1 MNPYASL
8 RGLPR
13 GVWVLCVATLVNR
26 LGSMAGPFLAL
37 YGTRVLGLSAGEA
50 GLLVGAFGA
59 GMIASAPL
67 GGGLSDRFGARRVFL
82 ASLVGGGALMLV
94 FPFLRGLPAAMGG
107 AFLWALVAEAGR
119 PSGMALLGEMTPA
132 GEHRRATAAYRLALN
147 LGMSVGPPL
156 GGALAAWSF
165 TALFV
170 TDAATALAAGLA
182 VFLFLHP
189 VARQSAA
196 GQPAAGQSVAGRA
209 PDAVGASPTRP
220 KTTAA
225 VWRNRRLVGFA
236 VGFAGIWAGFTLQFG
251 PLSVHIVEG
260 LGYATGV
267 YGALVAV
274 NTVLIVLFEVP
285 LLARLRALSAAR
297 LVGVGGALVVAGLV
311 LLSGDTLPWL
321 VAGVVVAAFGEMCAM
336 GAAMP
341 LVAALA
347 PDGQRGA
354 AMGVYSLSASVA
366 MALGQSLGTA
376 ALGVAPAPAVWL
388 VGAAVAL
395 GGTVV
400 SVLAARG
407 VRA

>member
-37 YGTRVLGLSAGEA
+37 YGTRVLGLSAGQA

-82 ASLVGGGALMLV
+82 ASLLGGGALMLV
-94 FPFLRGLPAAMGG
+94 FPFLRSLPVVLAG

-119 PSGMALLGEMTPA
+119 PSGMALLAEMTPD

-182 VFLFLHP
+182 VFLLLRP
-189 VARQSAA
+189 VAGHQADVGGTA
-196 GQPAAGQSVAGRA
+196 PARA
-209 PDAVGASPTRP
+209 KA
-220 KTTAA
+220 TAA

-236 VGFAGIWAGFTLQFG
+236 IGFAGIWAGFTLQFG
-251 PLSVHIVEG
+251 PLSVHLVEG
-260 LGYATGV
+260 LGYGTGV
-267 YGALVAV
+267 YGTLVAV

-285 LLARLRALSAAR
+285 LLARLKTLSAAR
-297 LVGVGGALVVAGLV
+297 LVGLGGALVVTGLA

-376 ALGVAPAPAVWL
+376 ALGLAPAPTVWL
-388 VGAAVAL
+388 GGAAVAL
-395 GGTVV
+395 AGTVV
-400 SVLAARG
+400 SVVAARG
-407 VRA
+407 VHA